1 VPRDAEAWLAA
12 RGIAREPVVGDV
24 PGPDD
29 DAGAAGPSAP
39 LSVRE
44 AVALARQSAA
54 DARMVEPVDAR
65 AGGVPSAGEA
75 DPDGAPDGSPLPG
88 ESPGTDV
95 AAALAFVRRSASAAP
110 QSEGRLRDKL
120 AERGIAGE
128 VADEA
133 LARARAERLVDDV
146 AMIAALVEERRAKGH
161 AVARVRRDLVA
172 RGFVLADVERAL
184 VAVTP
189 RDPEAEA
196 FALAGPL
203 AARHRGVEAETAYR
217 RVLGHL
223 LRLGHPEGLAR
234 KVARTAVFADREA
247 ERTAGR

>member
-1 VPRDAEAWLAA
+1 MPRDAEAWLAA
-12 RGIAREPVVGDV
+12 RGIAREPVIGDV
-24 PGPDD
+24 SGSDV
-29 DAGAAGPSAP
+29 DAGAVGPPAP

-44 AVALARQSAA
+44 AVSLARQSAA
-54 DARMVEPVDAR
+54 DARTVEPVAAR
-65 AGGVPSAGEA
+65 AGGDASASGGVPE
-75 DPDGAPDGSPLPG
+75 DAPDGSLPG
-88 ESPGTDV
+88 EVPGNDV

-120 AERGIAGE
+120 VERGISCA
-128 VADEA
+128 VIDEA

-146 AMIAALVEERRAKGH
+146 AMIAALVAERRAKGH

>member
-1 VPRDAEAWLAA
+1 
-12 RGIAREPVVGDV
+12 
-24 PGPDD
+24 
-29 DAGAAGPSAP
+29 
-39 LSVRE
+39 
-44 AVALARQSAA
+44 
-54 DARMVEPVDAR
+54 
-65 AGGVPSAGEA
+65 
-75 DPDGAPDGSPLPG
+75 
-88 ESPGTDV
+88 
-95 AAALAFVRRSASAAP
+95 
-110 QSEGRLRDKL
+110 L
-120 AERGIAGE
+120 AERGITGE

-133 LARARAERLVDDV
+133 LARARSERLIDDV

-196 FALAGPL
+196 FAIARPL

-223 LRLGHPEGLAR
+223 LRLGHSEGLAR

-247 ERTAGR
+247 QRTAGR